1 MALDAGGGL
10 ASFVSHILQFTTDG
24 AAGGGTTVVLD
35 LTRELIA
42 RGHRVSVLTE
52 TDSYCAKQAAA
63 LGASVYEEEFMEKG
77 LIIDKGLRIRLV
89 VKEHEP
95 DAIHLHG
102 TRAALFARSL
112 AHPRV
117 ICTIHG
123 YHFVRKSLA
132 KRLLIWAGL
141 KGAFKGVSDLV
152 FLTNYDK
159 EIGQK
164 WGLIPSTAK
173 THIIPNGIQL
183 EPIDV
188 PKVAK
193 QIAFPHR
200 LTHPKNPLLALSAF
214 AELQAQ
220 GYTLVCAG
228 SGELDDACKAFAKE
242 KGLNVRFAGGM
253 AREET
258 LRLVAESELMLMT
271 SLWEGLP
278 MTILESMVLGTPVVA
293 TAVAGIPEIVEDGV
307 NGILIRE
314 QTPAEVAKAVRR
326 LEDAA
331 LREKIVANAKET
343 IAAGYTWDKT
353 FERYLALYEG
363 RA

>member
-1 MALDAGGGL
+1 MAGDASGGL

-52 TDSYCAKQAAA
+52 TESYCAKQAAA
-63 LGASVYEEEFMEKG
+63 LGATVYEQPFMTG
-77 LIIDKGLRIRLV
+77 SLAAMIAGARDA
-89 VKEHEP
+89 VKKCAP

-102 TRAALFARSL
+102 TRAAFFAQQFG
-112 AHPRV
+112 HPRV

-123 YHFVRKSLA
+123 YHFVRKSLI
-132 KRLLIWAGL
+132 KRLMTWAGL

-152 FLTNYDK
+152 FLTKYDQG
-159 EIGQK
+159 IGQR

-200 LTHPKNPLLALSAF
+200 LTHPKNPLLALGAF
-214 AELQAQ
+214 SELQAQ

-228 SGELDDACKAFAKE
+228 SGELDVACKAFAKE
-242 KGLNVRFAGGM
+242 KGLTVRFAGGM

-326 LEDAA
+326 LEDPV
-331 LREKIVANAKET
+331 LREKVIANAKEI

-363 RA
+363 AA